1 MSHLLAGPLYLNVTP
16 SLLALLAPLLS
27 ATPSSQEPHQ
37 VEHLPRPDLRCS
49 VQAFADRERTVPLG
63 DGQTVLA
70 GPDRTRVWLTISYE
84 NVGAT
89 PALAFHRDASL
100 MRGADSI
107 ADASGI
113 VGLMP
118 GQGSFRVHEVRL
130 AAGQDITAAV
140 VLDGDAEVEE
150 SAEDNNACRL
160 MLRVEGE
167 PPAGEDRELA
177 NPAAAAAD
185 RPLRLA
191 LRWAPR

>member
-1 MSHLLAGPLYLNVTP
+1 MTI

-27 ATPSSQEPHQ
+27 ATPSSEVAHQ
-37 VEHLPRPDLRCS
+37 VERLPRPDLRCS
-49 VQAFADRERTVPLG
+49 VQAFADRERTEPLD

-70 GPDRTRVWLTISYE
+70 GPDRTRAWLAISYE

-89 PALAFHRDASL
+89 PALAFQRDASL
-100 MRGADSI
+100 TRGVESI

-130 AAGQDITAAV
+130 AAGQDIAATV
-140 VLDGDAEVEE
+140 ILDGEAEVQE

-167 PPAGEDRELA
+167 PPAGEDRE
-177 NPAAAAAD
+177 PPSPAAAAD
-185 RPLRLA
+185 RPLHLA
-191 LRWAPR
+191 LGWPQG

>member
-1 MSHLLAGPLYLNVTP
+1 MADPLYLDVTI

-27 ATPSSQEPHQ
+27 ATPSSEVAHQ
-37 VEHLPRPDLRCS
+37 VERLPRPDLRCS
-49 VQAFADRERTVPLG
+49 VQAFADRERTEPL
-63 DGQTVLA
+63 DDRQTVRA
-70 GPDRTRVWLTISYE
+70 GPDRTRVWLAISYE

-89 PALAFHRDASL
+89 PALAFQRDASL
-100 MRGADSI
+100 MRGVESI

-130 AAGQDITAAV
+130 TAGQDIAATV
-140 VLDGDAEVEE
+140 LLDGDAEVEE
-150 SAEDNNACRL
+150 TAEDNNACRL

-167 PPAGEDRELA
+167 PPAGDDREL
-177 NPAAAAAD
+177 PSPAAAAD

-191 LRWAPR
+191 RR